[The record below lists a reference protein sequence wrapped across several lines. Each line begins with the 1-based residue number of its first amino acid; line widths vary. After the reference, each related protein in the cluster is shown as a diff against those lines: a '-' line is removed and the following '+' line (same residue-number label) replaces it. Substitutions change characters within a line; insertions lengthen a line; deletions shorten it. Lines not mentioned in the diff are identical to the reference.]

1 MIKKNAYHKTTF
13 LNDIYGHHVVSKT
26 ASARKWFKVT
36 GTMTAH
42 KNNKAEFRKGSFH
55 GLIEAILR
63 QFVRL
68 LVHRTKLLNRL
79 FFPKKNIFSRDNK
92 MSDPNANGW
101 IYNSLDAV
109 ISP

>member
-1 MIKKNAYHKTTF
+1 
-13 LNDIYGHHVVSKT
+13 
-26 ASARKWFKVT
+26 
-36 GTMTAH
+36 MTAH

-79 FFPKKNIFSRDNK
+79 FFSQKKHFFS
-92 MSDPNANGW
+92 
-101 IYNSLDAV
+101 
-109 ISP
+109 